1 MRPIFFK
8 KHLHFRA
15 KIVKDKI
22 GTIFGM
28 KIHTILVKLEMFPSQ
43 FKTFG
48 TFSNN
53 IKTWNVLKN
62 LRLPKTKPQN

>member
-1 MRPIFFK
+1 MRPLFLK
-8 KHLHFRA
+8 YLHFRA

-43 FKTFG
+43 F
-48 TFSNN
+48 
-53 IKTWNVLKN
+53 
-62 LRLPKTKPQN
+62 LRLLGLFQITLKLGMY